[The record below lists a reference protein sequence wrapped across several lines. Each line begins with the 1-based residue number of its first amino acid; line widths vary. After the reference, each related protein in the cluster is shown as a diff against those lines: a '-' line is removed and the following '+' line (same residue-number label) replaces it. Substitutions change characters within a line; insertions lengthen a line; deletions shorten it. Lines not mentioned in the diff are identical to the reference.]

1 MSISEKLPLVADGSP
16 ARKLGVAL
24 LYGIT
29 VWIWLPLLPF
39 IVGVFVWRNFYGWAE
54 TLDALPGIGPDGGLV
69 AGGIAFGY
77 FIVLFAAFG
86 AVFGGG
92 SSDGSSGQQAA
103 TDGGAASAPATDA
116 TAAASTPTPTA
127 APTMTPTP
135 TPTATPTPTQTA
147 TPTSTPAPTATPE
160 PTPEPTPTPA
170 PEPAEPTFDIRV
182 EYDGEWQG
190 AISVTGDGS
199 SSTRSVSGS
208 GTTTI
213 EVEQSP
219 VQIISANA
227 QKQDDSGATLR
238 IQILRN
244 GDVVAEATTDAEYGV
259 AQVSESFF

>member
-39 IVGVFVWRNFYGWAE
+39 IVGVFVWRNSYGWAE

-116 TAAASTPTPTA
+116 TAAASTPTA

-135 TPTATPTPTQTA
+135 APTATPTPTQTT
-147 TPTSTPAPTATPE
+147 TPTPTPTPTATPE

-170 PEPAEPTFDIRV
+170 PEPAEPTFKIRV

-213 EVEQSP
+213 EVDQSP